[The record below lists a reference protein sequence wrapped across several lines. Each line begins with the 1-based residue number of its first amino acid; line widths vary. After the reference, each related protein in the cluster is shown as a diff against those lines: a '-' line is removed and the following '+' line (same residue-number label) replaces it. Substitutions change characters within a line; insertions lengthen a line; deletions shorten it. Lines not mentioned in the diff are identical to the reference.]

1 MENENKKRNGFATMT
16 EGRLRSLRVFCY
28 AQILSSLTIN
38 ADIMNKKLMALT
50 DKSMRRLMCVCVY
63 VYCVQPGAPQLG
75 GQRKQS
81 HGV

>member
-1 MENENKKRNGFATMT
+1 MT

-50 DKSMRRLMCVCVY
+50 DKSMRRLMCVYVCV
-63 VYCVQPGAPQLG
+63 CVVCSPAHRSWEVRENNRMVFGL
-75 GQRKQS
+75 
-81 HGV
+81 